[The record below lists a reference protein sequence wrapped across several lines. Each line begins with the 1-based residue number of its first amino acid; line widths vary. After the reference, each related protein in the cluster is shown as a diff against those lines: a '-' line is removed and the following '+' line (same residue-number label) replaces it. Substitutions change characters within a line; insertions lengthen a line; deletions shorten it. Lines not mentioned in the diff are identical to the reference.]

1 MKLLHTLMIVF
12 VLLSLL
18 FAGSTRVNLFMN
30 ESTPTP
36 SEVSSSPVV
45 NQVNMKSAYII
56 LTDERGYT
64 VRIDKNALREVDVTT
79 ESIELTCD
87 NRNFYRLIFRDR
99 TRHRIEYQN
108 IINWWKAGN

>member
-1 MKLLHTLMIVF
+1 MKLLHVLLIVF
-12 VLLSLL
+12 LLL
-18 FAGSTRVNLFMN
+18 FIVILVHNNL
-30 ESTPTP
+30 
-36 SEVSSSPVV
+36 SSSTLTLSEAPKSTVV
-45 NQVNMKSAYII
+45 NQINMKSAYIL

-79 ESIELTCD
+79 DSIDLTCD

>member
-1 MKLLHTLMIVF
+1 MKLLH
-12 VLLSLL
+12 VLLTVFLLL
-18 FAGSTRVNLFMN
+18 FIVILVHTL
-30 ESTPTP
+30 
-36 SEVSSSPVV
+36 SSSTLTLSEAPKSTVV
-45 NQVNMKSAYII
+45 NQINMKSAYIL

-79 ESIELTCD
+79 DSIDLTCD

>member
-1 MKLLHTLMIVF
+1 MKLLHTLMIVL

-18 FAGSTRVNLFMN
+18 FAGSTRVMN

-45 NQVNMKSAYII
+45 NQVNMKSPYII

-79 ESIELTCD
+79 ESIDLTCD

>member
-1 MKLLHTLMIVF
+1 MKLLH
-12 VLLSLL
+12 VLLTVFLLL
-18 FAGSTRVNLFMN
+18 FIVILVHNL
-30 ESTPTP
+30 
-36 SEVSSSPVV
+36 SSSTLTLSEAPKSTVV
-45 NQVNMKSAYII
+45 NQINMKSAYIL

-79 ESIELTCD
+79 DSIDLTCD

>member
-1 MKLLHTLMIVF
+1 
-12 VLLSLL
+12 
-18 FAGSTRVNLFMN
+18 
-30 ESTPTP
+30 
-36 SEVSSSPVV
+36 
-45 NQVNMKSAYII
+45 MKSAYIL

-79 ESIELTCD
+79 DSIDLTCD